1 MQCDGVVLS
10 VLNPNTVSV
19 LVLILFVIDEDE
31 NLFYAGVLT
40 WSKAQT
46 DGVGFPSPNL
56 KLLLFKLKQVWVV
69 CAEIE
74 YPRGRV
80 GVCETDFLIAALPS
94 VYRNV
99 DFKCF
104 GDYRLSACCAQQP
117 GGD

>member
-56 KLLLFKLKQVWVV
+56 QHMHINTYVFAYMHTEQKLT
-69 CAEIE
+69 
-74 YPRGRV
+74 GM
-80 GVCETDFLIAALPS
+80 
-94 VYRNV
+94 
-99 DFKCF
+99 
-104 GDYRLSACCAQQP
+104 
-117 GGD
+117 

>member
-40 WSKAQT
+40 WSKAQA

-56 KLLLFKLKQVWVV
+56 QHTRTLIRMYLHISTHKKTYRYVKTKQQRIVISTRIRSNRCVYLL
-69 CAEIE
+69 
-74 YPRGRV
+74 
-80 GVCETDFLIAALPS
+80 
-94 VYRNV
+94 
-99 DFKCF
+99 
-104 GDYRLSACCAQQP
+104 
-117 GGD
+117 